1 MKKKIF
7 GIALS
12 ALLFALWL
20 PAEAQQ
26 AGKVHRIGILDRT
39 TAIQ

>member
-7 GIALS
+7 GIALG

-20 PAEAQQ
+20 PAEGQQ
-26 AGKVHRIGILDRT
+26 AGKS
-39 TAIQ
+39 TASAS